1 MPPTAMKS
9 TTQLLLIS
17 LFIGLTGCA
26 RSVQF
31 QSNIKANAKPEFSR
45 ILIES
50 RLAVIKPTYL
60 PSFQTAF
67 PAGYQ
72 VCVVSNSPISFDSP
86 EEAIEKQRQTCQS
99 EVLLT
104 IDFRQNSVSA
114 SGEYAYSSNELYLE
128 MKNLATGQPFWKA
141 IVTTNGGIQVPA
153 SSIVAKLIDD
163 GIISSPLPGGNTVS
177 ANK

>member
-1 MPPTAMKS
+1 MKIA
-9 TTQLLLIS
+9 TQFLMIS
-17 LFIGLTGCA
+17 LVAGLTGCSA
-26 RSVQF
+26 HVSF
-31 QSNIKANAKPEFSR
+31 QSNKKPAAQPEFSR

-50 RLAVIKPTYL
+50 RLATTNPTYL

-72 VCVVSNSPISFDSP
+72 VCVVSNSPISFDNP
-86 EEAIEKQRQTCQS
+86 EEAIDKQRQTCQS

-104 IDFRQNSVSA
+104 IDFRRNSVSA

-141 IVTTNGGIQVPA
+141 IVTTGGSVQVPA
-153 SSIVAKLIDD
+153 SKIVAKLIED
-163 GIISSPLPGGNTVS
+163 GVIGSTLPGGNPVS
-177 ANK
+177 TKD